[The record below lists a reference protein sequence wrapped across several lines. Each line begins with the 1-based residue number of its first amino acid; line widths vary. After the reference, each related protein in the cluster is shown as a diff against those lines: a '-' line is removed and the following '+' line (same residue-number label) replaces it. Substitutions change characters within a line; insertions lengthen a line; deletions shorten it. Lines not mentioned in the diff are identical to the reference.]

1 MLRALPGGARPWP
14 IVATALVVGA
24 LALLVL
30 PVIAGVRAELVT
42 VAGAALLGAAV
53 FRERVFRWR
62 SLIALQLLVILFIPI
77 RRYILPGHLPFQL
90 EPYRIG
96 VALLVAAWFTSMLI
110 DPRVRFRRTGL
121 EGPLLLYL
129 VAVFGSILLN
139 GARITPGE
147 VDSNVIKSVTFQL
160 SFVLLAYVLVSV
172 IRHQQDVVFLL
183 KFLVIGGAIIAILA
197 VIESRTQFNPFNH
210 LSSYIPFLKWN
221 QGVAPPERVG
231 KFRAYGPAE
240 HPIALSAMLAM
251 MVPLAAYFALTLRR
265 KRWWIVM
272 AILVTGCLATVSRTG
287 VLVLLAEAVMFAVL
301 RPKMMRKAWI
311 AVIPLL
317 AAVHIALPGTLGTLK
332 QSFFPKGGLIQQQ
345 QGSFGQG
352 RFGPKRLDPTFAQIH
367 SAPLFGVG
375 YGTRV
380 TGHGPGVNA
389 QTLDDQWL
397 DTALDTG
404 FVGIAAWIWLL
415 VRLIRRL
422 SREARGDLSDRGWLL
437 TALAACVLGFS
448 VSMLTYDAFSFI
460 QVTLIF
466 YILMALASSL
476 LAVPQRSAVRMP
488 AVIEQR
494 RYTLSTGATGAALLY
509 IALALVLFVFFQ
521 GPSVRFLVLV
531 LTLVTLGARWIER
544 SLDRSW
550 KLPLAGGP

>member
-14 IVATALVVGA
+14 VVTTALVLGA

-30 PVIAGVRAELVT
+30 PVLAGVRAELVT
-42 VAGAALLGAAV
+42 VGAAALLGAAI
-53 FRERVFRWR
+53 FRDRVFRWR
-62 SLIALQLLVILFIPI
+62 SLIALLLLVILFIPI
-77 RRYILPGHLPFQL
+77 RRYVLPGNLPFQL

-110 DPRVRFRRTGL
+110 DPRIRFRRTGL

-147 VDSNVIKSVTFQL
+147 VDSNVIKSVTFEL

-172 IRHQQDVVFLL
+172 IRRERDVVFLL

-197 VIESRTQFNPFNH
+197 VIESRTKFNLFDH
-210 LSSYIPFLKWN
+210 LSGYIPFLKWN
-221 QGVAPPERVG
+221 QGVAPPERLG

-251 MVPLAAYFALTLRR
+251 MVPLAGYFALTSRR

-272 AILVTGCLATVSRTG
+272 AVLVTGCLATVSRTG
-287 VLVLLAEAVMFAVL
+287 VVVLLAEAIMFAIL
-301 RPKMMRKAWI
+301 RPKQMRKAWI

-332 QSFFPKGGLIQQQ
+332 DSFFPKGGLIQQQ
-345 QGSFGQG
+345 QGTFGNG
-352 RFGPKRLDPTFAQIH
+352 RFGAARLDPTFAQIH
-367 SAPLFGVG
+367 ADPLFGVG
-375 YGTRV
+375 YGTRI
-380 TGHGPGVNA
+380 TGQGTEVNA

-404 FVGIAAWIWLL
+404 FIGVAAWIWLL

-422 SREARGDLSDRGWLL
+422 SHEARGDLSERGWLL
-437 TALAACVLGFS
+437 TAVASCVLGFS
-448 VSMLTYDAFSFI
+448 VSMLTYDAFSFV

-466 YILMALASSL
+466 YILIALGSSL
-476 LAVPQRSAVRMP
+476 LAVPQRHVTRAPVE
-488 AVIEQR
+488 VR
-494 RYTLSTGATGAALLY
+494 RYGLSAGATGAALLY
-509 IALALVLFVFFQ
+509 LAVAMVLFVFFQ
-521 GPSVRFLVLV
+521 GPSVKFLVLV
-531 LTLVTLGARWIER
+531 LALVTLGARWLER